1 MPSLDSEDYELQLPF
16 GPPPV
21 LPDVQKQLKEYL
33 LCPDRLPIHDYE
45 HAQQFWPR
53 ESNPRSLYHCDV
65 SSSETVLKFD
75 RDPSTGQLLDFRE
88 VYLSD
93 VGTTAK
99 NSMSLTRAP
108 GPMSEATRGSAN
120 NFPFWPGGFPESS
133 LQDVQLEEDTDI
145 DFDNNLLVVPPG
157 FNCGVEFRPDNR
169 TPVTK
174 EAIKAEESVKM
185 PEEEGNEVVVN
196 LMELLQRE
204 EDFLGLW
211 KDEIPKKQETP
222 CPKVYLGKTLE
233 IDQELDQLVPKEDI
247 IPVLNIS
254 ETATVK
260 GPTSSQWA
268 EVIDVS
274 EPVRDFHQKIPDMAK
289 TWDFELDIFQKQ
301 AILKLEEHSNVFVA
315 AHTSAGKTVVAEY
328 AIALSQRNKTRAVY
342 TSPIKALSNQKYRD
356 FKNTFGDVGLIT
368 GDFQINQTAS
378 CLIMTTEILRSMLY
392 RGSEVCRDLE
402 YVIFDEVHYI
412 NDSERGHVWEE
423 VLILLPKHVS
433 IVMLSATV
441 PNTLEFA
448 GWVGRTKQKKMFVI
462 STPKRPVPLQHYLY
476 TGSGGKSKS
485 EMFLLLDQDGRFID
499 QGYAAAVAA
508 KKSRETSFKSSY
520 GPKNPRSQLNPK
532 QEKTMWVGLIDHLRK
547 EDKLPVVAFTL
558 SRNRCDQTSES
569 LTTVDL
575 TTSDDKHRIRTF
587 FQQCIQRLK
596 EPDRLLPQVVKMQ
609 NLLMQ
614 GIGIHHSGIL
624 PILKEIVEM
633 LFQEGKVKLLFATE
647 TFAMGVNMPA
657 RTVLF
662 DSVRK
667 FDGIEMRNLLPAEY
681 IQMAGRAGRRGLD
694 KTGTVIII
702 CKNNVPGKLE
712 LREMMLGQ
720 PTLLQSK
727 FRLTYSMILNLLR
740 VQKISV
746 EGMMSRSFKELNH
759 QSSQGRYK
767 KELKAVE
774 EEMERINSAGHP
786 VPNFD
791 QLAEFYTSA
800 SEFLHLWSE
809 VRGIVLTQPRAV
821 REMIPGRI
829 LLIYHRTHAN
839 KLALLLKA
847 EVFRREP
854 VYKVLVLCNATS
866 RPPGG
871 DIQLEVVRKE
881 PLTPNSSPREEEP
894 SESWYKMVGFA
905 AGKEVFVP
913 TGVPGH
919 EVLTI
924 TPFDVFEITHLLVK
938 VNSSLVLDDWIQR
951 QNPRFKD
958 APIGQSCLQAV
969 QELTELTHNI
979 GSKTKKLE
987 FVNVTKEMQIKDA
1000 SLLTKLARVNELKA
1014 RLYDFECTR
1023 IANFEQ
1029 QVTPHLALEG
1039 QFEEVFR
1046 SKQLEEKREYL
1057 KMMQSDKSLSLYPE
1071 YMNRVNVLQAL
1082 KYVDRNNAVQ
1092 LKGKV
1097 ACDIGNHELMITD
1110 LVYHN
1115 ILMDIQPAEI
1125 AALLSCLVF
1134 QQRTNIKPKLIDSL
1148 KKGTEIVTSI
1158 AREIMEQ
1165 EKIHGLQQDSSGE
1178 FEKLNFGLTE
1188 VVYEWAQGKPF
1199 AQIMELTDVQ
1209 EGIIVRCIQQLNETL
1224 RDVRDAA
1231 HIIGCPILKQKMEEA
1246 SNAIKRD
1253 IVFAASL
1260 YT

>member
-1 MPSLDSEDYELQLPF
+1 MPALDSEDYELQLPF

-120 NFPFWPGGFPESS
+120 NFPFWPGGFPEPS

-145 DFDNNLLVVPPG
+145 NFDNNLLVVPPG

-174 EAIKAEESVKM
+174 EAIKAEESAKM

-211 KDEIPKKQETP
+211 KDEIPKKQEAP

-301 AILKLEEHSNVFVA
+301 EHSNVFVA

-569 LTTVDL
+569 LTTV
-575 TTSDDKHRIRTF
+575 
-587 FQQCIQRLK
+587 
-596 EPDRLLPQVVKMQ
+596 VKMQ
-609 NLLMQ
+609 SLLMQ

-702 CKNNVPGKLE
+702 CKSNVPGKME

-854 VYKVLVLCNATS
+854 IYKVLVLCNATS
-866 RPPGG
+866 TSPGG

-881 PLTPNSSPREEEP
+881 PLTPESSPREGEP

-924 TPFDVFEITHLLVK
+924 TAFDVFEITHLLVK
-938 VNSSLVLDDWIQR
+938 VNSSLVLDDWIKR

-979 GSKTKKLE
+979 GSKTKKME

-1014 RLYDFECTR
+1014 QLYDFECTR

-1029 QVTPHLALEG
+1029 

>member
-1 MPSLDSEDYELQLPF
+1 MYLVTSHPHLLSLLSVHGSQFVWKCLASDASLLLRVKHRRLIGDADWLAVRAK
-16 GPPPV
+16 PPLSTVRPH
-21 LPDVQKQLKEYL
+21 VQ
-33 LCPDRLPIHDYE
+33 D
-45 HAQQFWPR
+45 
-53 ESNPRSLYHCDV
+53 
-65 SSSETVLKFD
+65 
-75 RDPSTGQLLDFRE
+75 TGAPHSFR
-88 VYLSD
+88 
-93 VGTTAK
+93 
-99 NSMSLTRAP
+99 
-108 GPMSEATRGSAN
+108 
-120 NFPFWPGGFPESS
+120 
-133 LQDVQLEEDTDI
+133 
-145 DFDNNLLVVPPG
+145 
-157 FNCGVEFRPDNR
+157 
-169 TPVTK
+169 
-174 EAIKAEESVKM
+174 
-185 PEEEGNEVVVN
+185 
-196 LMELLQRE
+196 
-204 EDFLGLW
+204 
-211 KDEIPKKQETP
+211 
-222 CPKVYLGKTLE
+222 
-233 IDQELDQLVPKEDI
+233 
-247 IPVLNIS
+247 
-254 ETATVK
+254 
-260 GPTSSQWA
+260 
-268 EVIDVS
+268 
-274 EPVRDFHQKIPDMAK
+274 
-289 TWDFELDIFQKQ
+289 
-301 AILKLEEHSNVFVA
+301 
-315 AHTSAGKTVVAEY
+315 
-328 AIALSQRNKTRAVY
+328 
-342 TSPIKALSNQKYRD
+342 
-356 FKNTFGDVGLIT
+356 
-368 GDFQINQTAS
+368 
-378 CLIMTTEILRSMLY
+378 
-392 RGSEVCRDLE
+392 
-402 YVIFDEVHYI
+402 
-412 NDSERGHVWEE
+412 RGHVWEE

-532 QEKTMWVGLIDHLRK
+532 QEKTMWVGLIDHLHK

-569 LTTVDL
+569 LTT
-575 TTSDDKHRIRTF
+575 
-587 FQQCIQRLK
+587 
-596 EPDRLLPQVVKMQ
+596 VVKMQ

-702 CKNNVPGKLE
+702 CKSNVPGKLE

-839 KLALLLKA
+839 KLALLLKS

-866 RPPGG
+866 MPSGG

-881 PLTPNSSPREEEP
+881 PLTPHSSPREEEP

-913 TGVPGH
+913 AGVPGH

-924 TPFDVFEITHLLVK
+924 TAFDVFEITHFLVK
-938 VNSSLVLDDWIQR
+938 VNSALILDDWIKR

-979 GSKTKKLE
+979 GSKTKKME

-1029 QVTPHLALEG
+1029 

-1082 KYVDRNNAVQ
+1082 KYVDRNNAGIVSWGSFPEVWVFPVQ

>member
-1 MPSLDSEDYELQLPF
+1 MPSLDSEDYDLQLPF

-120 NFPFWPGGFPESS
+120 NFPFWPGGFPEPS
-133 LQDVQLEEDTDI
+133 LQDIQLEEDTDI

-174 EAIKAEESVKM
+174 EVIKAEESAEI
-185 PEEEGNEVVVN
+185 PEEVGNEVVVN

-211 KDEIPKKQETP
+211 KDEIPKKQEIA

-289 TWDFELDIFQKQ
+289 TWDFELDIFQKQVGHYCQDLFTISCIELNIFQKQ

-520 GPKNPRSQLNPK
+520 GPKNPRSQLNQK

-569 LTTVDL
+569 LTT
-575 TTSDDKHRIRTF
+575 
-587 FQQCIQRLK
+587 
-596 EPDRLLPQVVKMQ
+596 VVKMQ

-702 CKNNVPGKLE
+702 CKSNVPGKLE

-759 QSSQGRYK
+759 QSSQSRYK

-839 KLALLLKA
+839 KLALLLKS

-866 RPPGG
+866 MPSGG

-881 PLTPNSSPREEEP
+881 PLTPHSSPREEEP

-913 TGVPGH
+913 AGVPGH

-924 TPFDVFEITHLLVK
+924 TAFDVFEITHFLVK
-938 VNSSLVLDDWIQR
+938 VNSALILDDWIKR

-979 GSKTKKLE
+979 GSKTKKME

-1014 RLYDFECTR
+1014 QLYDFECTR

-1029 QVTPHLALEG
+1029 

-1148 KKGTEIVTSI
+1148 KKDVCGLVARIPGYRFRGPRLNPQHFQNISVKQWVWNEVTLE
-1158 AREIMEQ
+1158 RLVRTNE
-1165 EKIHGLQQDSSGE
+1165 
-1178 FEKLNFGLTE
+1178 
-1188 VVYEWAQGKPF
+1188 
-1199 AQIMELTDVQ
+1199 ELL
-1209 EGIIVRCIQQLNETL
+1209 E
-1224 RDVRDAA
+1224 
-1231 HIIGCPILKQKMEEA
+1231 
-1246 SNAIKRD
+1246 
-1253 IVFAASL
+1253 
-1260 YT
+1260 

>member
-633 LFQEGKVKLLFATE
+633 LFQEGKVK
-647 TFAMGVNMPA
+647 
-657 RTVLF
+657 
-662 DSVRK
+662 VRMK
-667 FDGIEMRNLLPAEY
+667 HFPW
-681 IQMAGRAGRRGLD
+681 
-694 KTGTVIII
+694 K
-702 CKNNVPGKLE
+702 
-712 LREMMLGQ
+712 
-720 PTLLQSK
+720 
-727 FRLTYSMILNLLR
+727 
-740 VQKISV
+740 
-746 EGMMSRSFKELNH
+746 
-759 QSSQGRYK
+759 
-767 KELKAVE
+767 
-774 EEMERINSAGHP
+774 
-786 VPNFD
+786 
-791 QLAEFYTSA
+791 
-800 SEFLHLWSE
+800 
-809 VRGIVLTQPRAV
+809 
-821 REMIPGRI
+821 
-829 LLIYHRTHAN
+829 
-839 KLALLLKA
+839 
-847 EVFRREP
+847 
-854 VYKVLVLCNATS
+854 
-866 RPPGG
+866 
-871 DIQLEVVRKE
+871 
-881 PLTPNSSPREEEP
+881 
-894 SESWYKMVGFA
+894 
-905 AGKEVFVP
+905 
-913 TGVPGH
+913 
-919 EVLTI
+919 
-924 TPFDVFEITHLLVK
+924 VFE
-938 VNSSLVLDDWIQR
+938 
-951 QNPRFKD
+951 
-958 APIGQSCLQAV
+958 
-969 QELTELTHNI
+969 
-979 GSKTKKLE
+979 
-987 FVNVTKEMQIKDA
+987 
-1000 SLLTKLARVNELKA
+1000 
-1014 RLYDFECTR
+1014 RLPD
-1023 IANFEQ
+1023 
-1029 QVTPHLALEG
+1029 
-1039 QFEEVFR
+1039 
-1046 SKQLEEKREYL
+1046 
-1057 KMMQSDKSLSLYPE
+1057 
-1071 YMNRVNVLQAL
+1071 
-1082 KYVDRNNAVQ
+1082 
-1092 LKGKV
+1092 
-1097 ACDIGNHELMITD
+1097 
-1110 LVYHN
+1110 N
-1115 ILMDIQPAEI
+1115 IL
-1125 AALLSCLVF
+1125 
-1134 QQRTNIKPKLIDSL
+1134 
-1148 KKGTEIVTSI
+1148 
-1158 AREIMEQ
+1158 
-1165 EKIHGLQQDSSGE
+1165 
-1178 FEKLNFGLTE
+1178 
-1188 VVYEWAQGKPF
+1188 
-1199 AQIMELTDVQ
+1199 
-1209 EGIIVRCIQQLNETL
+1209 
-1224 RDVRDAA
+1224 
-1231 HIIGCPILKQKMEEA
+1231 
-1246 SNAIKRD
+1246 
-1253 IVFAASL
+1253 
-1260 YT
+1260 